1 MNLSDALLILAALVL
16 LLIAALYV
24 WSRPDSRR
32 ATWVCTLCAEEF
44 GDRVFAEWH
53 LHVAHHN

>member
-1 MNLSDALLILAALVL
+1 MSLSDTLLILAALL
-16 LLIAALYV
+16 LLLFATLHV
-24 WSRPDSRR
+24 WSQPRR
-32 ATWVCTLCAEEF
+32 TTWVCTLCAEEF

>member
-1 MNLSDALLILAALVL
+1 MSLSDTLLILAALL
-16 LLIAALYV
+16 LLLFATLHV
-24 WSRPDSRR
+24 WSQPRR